1 MERVRGRRRLCPKT
15 AASTQAHKQSL
26 ILLWRNV
33 AMAKRPPKTIGLRSE
48 PDLPLKSRATAKRDP
63 DQPRLPFDPMPDRI
77 EPCLAL
83 LAARPPKGDDWA
95 FEIKWDGYRLAIHVE
110 PTKVRILTRGG
121 HDWTTRF
128 SGIAEAARDL
138 GAATMILDG
147 EAVVLDDQGRSDFGA
162 LQSALGGRGGKKNA
176 ASAIFYAFDLLY
188 LDGHDITRMDQA
200 ERRMLLET
208 VLTDAEGPIRLSEE
222 IEADGELL
230 LKSACEHGL
239 EGIIAKNRHCPYR
252 SGRTGDWLKIKCVQS
267 ESFVVVGYEPS
278 TTMPGAIASLLLAAR
293 KGDGLV
299 YVGSVGTGFKDSVAR
314 DLKKQLDQIP
324 IAKPP
329 VSIKGKSLVFA
340 RPDFVAEVE
349 FRAWTH
355 DGKLRH
361 ASFKGLRDKAD
372 AATIY
377 SITDQ

>member
-1 MERVRGRRRLCPKT
+1 
-15 AASTQAHKQSL
+15 
-26 ILLWRNV
+26 
-33 AMAKRPPKTIGLRSE
+33 MAKRPPKSIGLRTE
-48 PDLPLKSRATAKRDP
+48 PEVPLKSRAPAARDP
-63 DQPRLPFDPMPDRI
+63 RQPRLPFDPMPDRI

-83 LAARPPKGDDWA
+83 LASKPPKGDDWA

-128 SGIAEAARDL
+128 SGISEAARDL

-162 LQSALGGRGGKKNA
+162 LQSALGGRGGRRNA
-176 ASAIFYAFDLLY
+176 EAAIFYAFDLLY

-200 ERRMLLET
+200 ERRMLLES
-208 VLTDAEGPIRLSEE
+208 VLTERDGPIRLSEE
-222 IEADGELL
+222 IEADGEALML
-230 LKSACEHGL
+230 SACEHGL
-239 EGIIAKNRHCPYR
+239 EGIIAKHRHRPYR

-293 KGDGLV
+293 KGGELV
-299 YVGSVGTGFKDSVAR
+299 YVGSVGTGFKDKVAR
-314 DLKKQLDQIP
+314 DLKTQLDLL
-324 IAKPP
+324 ATDKPA
-329 VSIKGKSLVFA
+329 VGIKGKKLVFA
-340 RPDFVAEVE
+340 NPELVAEVE
-349 FRAWTH
+349 FRTWTG
-355 DGKLRH
+355 DRKLRH

-372 AATIY
+372 ATHIY
-377 SITDQ
+377 EID

>member
-1 MERVRGRRRLCPKT
+1 
-15 AASTQAHKQSL
+15 
-26 ILLWRNV
+26 
-33 AMAKRPPKTIGLRSE
+33 MAKRPPKSIGLRTE
-48 PDLPLKSRATAKRDP
+48 PELPLKSRAPVARDP
-63 DQPRLPFDPMPDRI
+63 RQPRLPFDPMPDRI

-83 LAARPPKGDDWA
+83 LAAKPPKGDDWA

-110 PTKVRILTRGG
+110 PMMVRILTRGG

-162 LQSALGGRGGKKNA
+162 LQNALGGRGGKRNA
-176 ASAIFYAFDLLY
+176 AAAIFYAFDLLY

-200 ERRMLLET
+200 ERRALLED
-208 VLTDAEGPIRLSEE
+208 VLSDSDGNIRLSEE
-222 IEADGELL
+222 IDADGELL
-230 LKSACEHGL
+230 MQSACEHGL
-239 EGIIAKNRHCPYR
+239 EGIIAKHRRRPYR

-293 KGDGLV
+293 KGDSLV
-299 YVGSVGTGFKDSVAR
+299 YVGSVGTGFKDNVAR
-314 DLKKQLDQIP
+314 DLKKQLDQMP
-324 IAKPP
+324 ITRPP
-329 VSIKGKSLVFA
+329 VSIKGKSLIFA
-340 RPDFVAEVE
+340 RPELVAEVE
-349 FRAWTH
+349 FRAWTN

-361 ASFKGLRDKAD
+361 ASYKGLKDKAD
-372 AATIY
+372 AADIY
-377 SITDQ
+377 ELD